1 MKIDYFPNLPHLPS
15 FFDSSLNLFP
25 PPVSFLSL
33 FTYYIFPFISLTIS
47 HVFPLF
53 VLFFMSAVTIFC
65 SPVFNLL
72 HLTLIVAGV
81 LDRVTIGYLLN
92 ALILPCKR
100 HAARPSL
107 QIILNCQVNNL
118 HTYPVGLS
126 TSRAH

>member
-1 MKIDYFPNLPHLPS
+1 
-15 FFDSSLNLFP
+15 
-25 PPVSFLSL
+25 
-33 FTYYIFPFISLTIS
+33 
-47 HVFPLF
+47 
-53 VLFFMSAVTIFC
+53 MSAVTIFC